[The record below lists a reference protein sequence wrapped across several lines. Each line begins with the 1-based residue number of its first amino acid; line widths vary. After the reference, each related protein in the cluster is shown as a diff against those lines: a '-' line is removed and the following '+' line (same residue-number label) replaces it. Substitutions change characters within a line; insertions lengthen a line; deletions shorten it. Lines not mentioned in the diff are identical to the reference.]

1 VVQSADVFELEVGWT
16 DATDAVEC
24 SSRNL
29 ELNPL
34 GHRQQVEN

>member
-1 VVQSADVFELEVGWT
+1 ME
-16 DATDAVEC
+16 AVEC

-34 GHRQQVEN
+34 FVKLPITVLLYNGS